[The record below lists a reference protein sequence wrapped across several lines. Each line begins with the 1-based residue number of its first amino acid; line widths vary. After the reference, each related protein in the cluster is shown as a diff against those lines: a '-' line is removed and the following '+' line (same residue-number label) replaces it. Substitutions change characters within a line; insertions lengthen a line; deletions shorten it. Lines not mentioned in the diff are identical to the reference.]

1 MLGLFC
7 MHIPH
12 AEFRSSIP
20 QVVLVLPALPYM
32 RVLPTF
38 DDVPAFSSL
47 FFSRLRDPLPM
58 LVALLWSDPGCQ
70 SPSHITV
77 FRAWAGLRSAEFRV
91 AKESTLRDKARADA
105 GNQSSEASSRASGPG
120 WPFLDHLSP
129 RTWGLQPALY
139 LDDGGSSVAC
149 DVLWT
154 PSVIPL
160 APCFFH

>member
-1 MLGLFC
+1 

-38 DDVPAFSSL
+38 DDMSAFASL

-70 SPSHITV
+70 SPSHVTV

-91 AKESTLRDKARADA
+91 AKESTLRDKAREDA
-105 GNQSSEASSRASGPG
+105 GNQSFEAWS
-120 WPFLDHLSP
+120 
-129 RTWGLQPALY
+129 
-139 LDDGGSSVAC
+139 
-149 DVLWT
+149 
-154 PSVIPL
+154 
-160 APCFFH
+160 